1 MSKIISYGKQ
11 FIDEDDIDSVINV
24 LKSDYLTTGP
34 AVDKFENELCE
45 YTGYSHCSVVSS
57 GTAALHCAMASLMF
71 PVGSEVIVP
80 AISFVATSNVVIYQ
94 GCKPVFCDIDEDTL
108 LINVNKIESL
118 INKNTKAI
126 IAMDYA
132 GQRCDYSRIKEI
144 CIKYGLVFIL
154 DACHSLGNMVPNEE
168 NPEPDIICYSFHPVK
183 HITTGEGGA
192 ALTNDDKLHQ
202 RMNSFRNH
210 GRFGLEM
217 IQLGFNYRMP
227 DINAALGSSQLLSID
242 DFIEKRRKVA
252 TKYNFNLDAYIQ
264 LEQSNNHVYH
274 LYVVKIKNLIVSLPI
289 YYSLEDEEQDKVIK
303 LVNEFMEGK

>member
-57 GTAALHCAMASLMF
+57 GTAALHCAM
-71 PVGSEVIVP
+71 
-80 AISFVATSNVVIYQ
+80 
-94 GCKPVFCDIDEDTL
+94 
-108 LINVNKIESL
+108 
-118 INKNTKAI
+118 
-126 IAMDYA
+126 DYA

-183 HITTGEGGA
+183 HITTGEGGG
-192 ALTNDDKLHQ
+192 ALTNDEKLHQ
-202 RMNSFRNH
+202 RMHSFRNH

-217 IQLGFNYRMP
+217 IQLGFNNRMP
-227 DINAALGSSQLLSID
+227 DINAAL
-242 DFIEKRRKVA
+242 
-252 TKYNFNLDAYIQ
+252 
-264 LEQSNNHVYH
+264 
-274 LYVVKIKNLIVSLPI
+274 
-289 YYSLEDEEQDKVIK
+289 
-303 LVNEFMEGK
+303 